1 MFTFIKKMIG
11 LLSIVTASS
20 HTKCLSLSNKVI
32 KNTRF
37 NTLND
42 ISSNVCFKRNKRF
55 KFKQL
60 HE

>member
-1 MFTFIKKMIG
+1 MIG

-55 KFKQL
+55 KSKQL